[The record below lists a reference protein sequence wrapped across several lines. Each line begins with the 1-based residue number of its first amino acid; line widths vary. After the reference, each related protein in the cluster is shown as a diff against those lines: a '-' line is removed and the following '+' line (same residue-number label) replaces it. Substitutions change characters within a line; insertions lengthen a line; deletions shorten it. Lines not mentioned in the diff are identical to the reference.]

1 MRLGSIAALV
11 ASACLA
17 AGGMAVPAAASTS
30 VNGPELARAGGH
42 RAVVPPVALA
52 GQGASARAAL
62 TALAARQRDRLPS
75 RVRRPGTVTGVVR
88 AFTGLPLAGACVTAV
103 GSSGAGS
110 ARTSADGR
118 FSIAGLRAGRY
129 TLHFS
134 DCAHPGWY
142 LPQWSGGAV
151 TSALAT
157 PLQVSSGK
165 VSRIAPVRLHP
176 ASQAALFARPRL
188 TQTGRAASDATRKP
202 GGVSGRLT
210 GPHGQVVTHTCVAII
225 GDKRGEAVP
234 VTSKGTYT
242 TGRTLPPGRYKVEFS
257 PLECGANPGNWQAQ
271 WYKNK
276 PTEAKANTVR
286 IGSGKVTRNISGRL
300 RHGSIIT
307 GTVTSQAGKK
317 LSGKCVVLASQ
328 KQEPLAFVPYHH
340 GSYSIRGVPAGRY
353 RVVFVPGCGDQSPY
367 LFQWWRDKPT
377 FKRADII
384 LVRPHSRVT
393 GISARLRLGGKIT
406 GTARLGSATG
416 PGLSGIC
423 VDAQTNEADD
433 FFTITGQGGTYVL
446 EGLTTGKYAIF
457 FSTGCGNNG
466 NYLDSR
472 YPGRVPV
479 TRGKTTSGIDGVL
492 QPGGLITG
500 KVTDPSGRPIA
511 RMDVDV
517 EDPNGDGDF
526 ACTNSAGT
534 YRIPQL
540 PPGRYTVEFINDCG
554 GKGSW
559 APQFYPDKTDFNAAV
574 PVPVGRG
581 QHVSGINATMHPG
594 GVIAGTLTSRSG
606 KPAGKICAVAQ
617 SLPEAFESVAVGGL
631 FEDDGSKTGSN
642 GHYQVSN
649 LPAGRYAVQFL
660 ACGSPRYAD
669 RWFGGRPGTPVGDIV
684 DVGAGAVVRGVGAT
698 LAPGG
703 AVAGTLRNRAG
714 KPLPASCAVI
724 TNLKTGTTALTF
736 SDFDNGR
743 YKVGGLAVGG
753 YRVFFYSCLLGE
765 PYATQWYNRKPSPRA
780 ANVVRVAGSH
790 VTGSVDASLVKGGAI
805 TGQLTDKATGR
816 PLRDICVEA
825 ISPSG
830 NFFGFGNTN
839 GNGRYTVTGLNTAD
853 YELQFTNCD
862 DTSTTV
868 AQRQLARTVHVSAPR
883 TVTGV
888 SAALPAGG
896 SISGRVLAGTP
907 AVGQSGVCVEADPV
921 KAGVLS
927 RLVLTGPGGRYQ
939 VPNLQPGRYKVHFL
953 TRDSC
958 DTSQDGLVPQWYKGA
973 GTAATATIVTVR
985 AGHDSG
991 GIDATLGADGGISG
1005 RVTVAGT
1012 GAPVTGACVR
1022 VVPLAARQ
1030 AASFTASNA
1039 GRYAVTGLPAGRYKV
1054 EFSSG
1059 CGVAGLATQWWRDK
1073 PSAATATVIVIK
1085 AGAVTTGISAAL
1097 RH

>member
-1 MRLGSIAALV
+1 M
-11 ASACLA
+11 
-17 AGGMAVPAAASTS
+17 
-30 VNGPELARAGGH
+30 
-42 RAVVPPVALA
+42 
-52 GQGASARAAL
+52 
-62 TALAARQRDRLPS
+62 ALAARQRDLLRGQ
-75 RVRRPGTVTGVVR
+75 VRRPGTVTGEVR
-88 AFTGLPLAGACVTAV
+88 AFTGQPLAGACVTAV

-110 ARTSADGR
+110 ARASADGR
-118 FSIAGLRAGRY
+118 FSITGLRAGRY
-129 TLHFS
+129 ALRFS

-142 LPQWSGGAV
+142 RPQWSGGAV
-151 TSALAT
+151 APALAR

-165 VSRIAPVRLHP
+165 VSRIAPVRLRP
-176 ASQAALFARPRL
+176 ASQAALFARPPIA
-188 TQTGRAASDATRKP
+188 QTGGAAGDATRKP

-210 GPHGQVVTHTCVAII
+210 GPHGQVVTHTCVAVI

-257 PLECGANPGNWQAQ
+257 PLECGANPGNWQPQ

-276 PTEAKANTVR
+276 TTEATANTVR
-286 IGSGKVTRNISGRL
+286 IASGKVTRNISGRL
-300 RHGSIIT
+300 QHGSIIT
-307 GTVTSQAGKK
+307 GAVTTRTGKK
-317 LSGKCVVLASQ
+317 LSGDCVVLVSQ
-328 KQEPLAFVPYHH
+328 KREGLVFVPYRH

-353 RVVFVPGCGDQSPY
+353 RMVFVPGCGEQSPY
-367 LFQWWRDKPT
+367 LLQWWQDKPS

-384 LVRPHSRVT
+384 RVRPHSKVT

-416 PGLSGIC
+416 PGLRGIC
-423 VDAQTNEADD
+423 VDAETNEAD

-472 YPGRVPV
+472 HPGRVPV
-479 TRGKTTSGIDGVL
+479 TQGKTTGGIDGVL

-500 KVTDPSGRPIA
+500 KVTGPDGRPIA
-511 RMDVDV
+511 RLDVDV
-517 EDPNGDGDF
+517 EDPDGSGGF

-540 PPGRYTVEFINDCG
+540 PPGHYTVEFINDCG

-559 APQFYPDKTDFNAAV
+559 APQFYPDKTDIDAAIS
-574 PVPVGRG
+574 VPVGRG
-581 QHVSGINATMHPG
+581 QHVSGINARMHPG
-594 GVIAGTLTSRSG
+594 GIIAGTLTSRSG
-606 KPAGKICAVAQ
+606 KPAGKVCAVAQ
-617 SLPEAFESVAVGGL
+617 SLPEAFENVAVGGL
-631 FEDDGSKTGSN
+631 FDGDGPRTGSS
-642 GHYQVSN
+642 GRYQISN

-660 ACGSPRYAD
+660 ECGAPRYAD
-669 RWFGGRPGTPVGDIV
+669 RWFGGRPGAPVGDIV
-684 DVGAGAVVRGVGAT
+684 DVGAGAVVRGVGAV

-703 AVAGTLRNRAG
+703 AVAGVVRNRAG
-714 KPLPASCAVI
+714 KPVPASCAVI

-736 SDFDNGR
+736 SRFDDGR
-743 YKVGGLAVGG
+743 YNVGGLAVGR
-753 YRVFFYSCLLGE
+753 YQAFFYSCLLGE
-765 PYATQWYNRKPSPRA
+765 PYATQWYDRKPSPRA
-780 ANVVRVAGSH
+780 ASVVRVAGSH
-790 VTGSVDASLVKGGAI
+790 ITGSVDASLVKGGAI

-825 ISPSG
+825 ASPSG
-830 NFFGFGNTN
+830 TFFGFGMTN
-839 GNGRYTVTGLNTAD
+839 GNGRYAVTGLNTAG
-853 YELQFTNCD
+853 YRLQFTNCD
-862 DTSTTV
+862 GSSTTV
-868 AQRQLARTVHVSAPR
+868 AQLQLARTVHVTAPR

-888 SAALPAGG
+888 SAALTAGG
-896 SISGRVLAGTP
+896 SVSGRVLAGAP
-907 AVGQSGVCVEADPV
+907 AIGQSDVCVEADPV
-921 KAGVLS
+921 KAGGLS
-927 RLVLTGPGGRYQ
+927 NFVLTRSGGRYQ
-939 VPNLQPGRYKVHFL
+939 VRNLQPGRYKVHFL
-953 TRDSC
+953 TRGNC
-958 DTSQDGLVPQWYKGA
+958 DTSQDGLVPQWYKGSA
-973 GTAATATIVTVR
+973 TKGTATVVTVR
-985 AGHDSG
+985 AGHDTG

-1022 VVPLAARQ
+1022 VIPLAAGQ
-1030 AASFTASNA
+1030 AASFTASSA
-1039 GRYAVTGLPAGRYKV
+1039 GRYAVTGLPGGRYRV

-1059 CGVAGLATQWWRDK
+1059 CGVSGFATQWWHDK